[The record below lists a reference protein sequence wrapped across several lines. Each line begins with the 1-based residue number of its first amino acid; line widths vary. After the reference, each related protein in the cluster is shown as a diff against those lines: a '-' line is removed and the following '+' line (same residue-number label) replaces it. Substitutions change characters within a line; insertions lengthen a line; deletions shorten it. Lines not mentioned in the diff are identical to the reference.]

1 MAWDWIV
8 KVFHIYREANQCAD
22 ILAKKGHSIA
32 TGVTLFESAPAF
44 LSHVFFGDISRAH
57 QLGVVSVQFLLGFYD
72 PLNIKK

>member
-1 MAWDWIV
+1 MDHDSNLSIIRAIKELMAWDWIV

-57 QLGVVSVQFLLGFYD
+57 
-72 PLNIKK
+72 